1 MNAIDGFVEQV
12 KKHTHAPFAKGCELI
27 KVRAS
32 NKRKASTTHD
42 TTQQILGTK
51 LVYLTPTAAVNLP
64 NLRNLR
70 RNNRRQWQEQN
81 ILPNAPR
88 EEDVPVL
95 PHKYQMAG
103 GGERFLFF
111 DNGLGDS
118 NKTFIF
124 ATNDGIDILVSG
136 LVMVPSNFTLRYILK
151 YIQFMYWSVKKLY
164 NVFALLS
171 SKTEKVYGQSFTT
184 VCKTVRIGNG

>member
-124 ATNDGIDILVSG
+124 ATKMELTSLSVVWWWYLQTSLSDIF
-136 LVMVPSNFTLRYILK
+136 SNI
-151 YIQFMYWSVKKLY
+151 Y
-164 NVFALLS
+164 NS
-171 SKTEKVYGQSFTT
+171 CTGQ
-184 VCKTVRIGNG
+184 